1 MSLIKRLRSIQNRL
15 SQEEKE
21 NREKLKSEVEEKL
34 KKSVSDFVKKLPES
48 LVYCAERGKNE
59 AVFTIYTL
67 GESTHLFFE
76 LKRHGIELSL
86 HNFGHCFDEVRAFCH
101 RENLRLTLDIAL
113 VDEKDK
119 PLQSLFSHY
128 LSYEVSVRIQW

>member
-1 MSLIKRLRSIQNRL
+1 M
-15 SQEEKE
+15 
-21 NREKLKSEVEEKL
+21 EEKL
-34 KKSVSDFVKKLPES
+34 KKSVSDFVKGLPER
-48 LVYCAERGKNE
+48 LVYAAEKGKKGE
-59 AVFTIYTL
+59 FFTIYTL

-86 HNFGHCFDEVRAFCH
+86 RNFDHCFDEVRAFCK
-101 RENLRLTLDIAL
+101 RESLHLVINISL